1 MEKNFK
7 FKLQKVL
14 DIKIDDKREAEREL
28 LQSQNN
34 KLSIEDQLK
43 KLEKSYHKYMN
54 MQIDGDR
61 VSQKL
66 TRNYITLLDN
76 SIQDTNDKLNQS
88 VKEVEI
94 NKSKLIERRIEVKSL
109 EKLKENKY
117 RSFLKEQNLKE
128 QIESDEFAILNFIRR
143 KETV

>member
-1 MEKNFK
+1 MEKNFI

-34 KLSIEDQLK
+34 KLGIEDQLK

>member
-28 LQSQNN
+28 LQSQNH

>member
-1 MEKNFK
+1 M
-7 FKLQKVL
+7 
-14 DIKIDDKREAEREL
+14 IKREAEREL

>member
-1 MEKNFK
+1 MDKNFK

-14 DIKIDDKREAEREL
+14 DIRIDDEREAEIQFV
-28 LQSQNN
+28 QS
-34 KLSIEDQLK
+34 KEKKKSLEEQLD
-43 KLEKSYHKYMN
+43 KLEKNYYKYMS

-66 TRNYITLLDN
+66 TRNYITLLDG
-76 SIQDTNDKLNQS
+76 SIKDTNEKLNIS
-88 VKEVEI
+88 LKEVEK

-117 RSFLKEQNLKE
+117 TVYKKQQNLKE
-128 QIESDEFAILNFIRR
+128 QIENDEFAILSFIRNR
-143 KETV
+143 ETV

>member
-34 KLSIEDQLK
+34 KLGIEDQLK

-128 QIESDEFAILNFIRR
+128 QIESDEFAILIL
-143 KETV
+143 

>member
-34 KLSIEDQLK
+34 KLGIEDQLK